1 MNVKPPFV
9 LRDNYSEEVLQLLK
23 TVTLGSNGA
32 RYRHRQIEKR
42 ISKLYKPLFLN
53 IERNKSVLGNITLC
67 RRDVG
72 WYVRYFAM
80 DTSFQSPKSAQKQ
93 SKSKKNTLK
102 NKISSFFDKVLE
114 EENAPPLLYAYIDPR
129 NERSLW
135 MSQNFGFYTAAKIAT
150 QTFSRI
156 KPKRKSDVHS
166 SIDSAFIQSKV
177 REINKNKPLYFDYH
191 TFNKET
197 PFYELIKDG
206 ETVAFAKTHQAE
218 WVIERLP
225 GKRGSLLV
233 NIIPYVPGVRKVV
246 RPNAHKFTV
255 VDSVWAAD
263 HDKNLIEE
271 LFEGILE
278 KEKKNTLVWWVDQK
292 EMMYNDVKG
301 AVNWGLL
308 NKINGVHEVD
318 LVVRRKDNTK
328 KPFESPTYVT
338 GFDFI

>member
-9 LRDNYSEEVLQLLK
+9 LREDYTDEVLKLLK

-32 RYRHRQIEKR
+32 RYRHRHIEKR
-42 ISKLYKPLFLN
+42 ISKLYHPLFLN
-53 IERNKSVLGNITLC
+53 IERNNSVLGNITLC
-67 RRDVG
+67 RREVG

-80 DTSFQSPKSAQKQ
+80 DTTFQSPKAIQRQ

-102 NKISSFFDKVLE
+102 NNVSSFFDETFE

-129 NERSLW
+129 NDRSLW

-156 KPKRKSDVHS
+156 RPKVKTDVTEAQ
-166 SIDSAFIQSKV
+166 DLTFIKAKV
-177 REINKNKPLYFDYH
+177 EEVNKNKPLYFDYH

-197 PFYELIKDG
+197 PFYELTKNG
-206 ETVAFAKTHQAE
+206 EVVAFAKIHKAE

-225 GKRGSLLV
+225 GRKGKLLV

-246 RPNAHKFTV
+246 RPNAHKFIV
-255 VDSVWAAD
+255 VDSVWSVD
-263 HDKNLIEE
+263 NDKNLLEE
-271 LFEGILE
+271 LFEGVLE
-278 KEKKNTLVWWVDQK
+278 KENKNTLVWWVDQK
-292 EMMYNDVKG
+292 EELYKNVKG
-301 AVNWGLL
+301 TLNWGLL

-318 LVVRRKDNTK
+318 LVVKRKDKSNQE
-328 KPFESPTYVT
+328 FDLPTYVT

>member
-9 LRDNYSEEVLQLLK
+9 LRDNYSEEVLKLLK

-32 RYRHRQIEKR
+32 RYKHRHIEKR
-42 ISKLYKPLFLN
+42 IAKLYNPLFLN
-53 IERNKSVLGNITLC
+53 IERNNSVLGNITLC

-72 WYVRYFAM
+72 WYIRYFAM
-80 DTSFQSPKSAQKQ
+80 DTSFQSPKSIQRQ

-102 NKISSFFDKVLE
+102 NKISHFFDEVFE
-114 EENAPPLLYAYIDPR
+114 SDDAPPLLYAYIDPR

-135 MSQNFGFYTAAKIAT
+135 MSQNFGFFTAAHIAT

-156 KPKRKSDVHS
+156 RPKKKKDVLVPKDIS
-166 SIDSAFIQSKV
+166 FIRSKV
-177 REINKNKPLYFDYH
+177 VESNKNKPLYFDYH
-191 TFNKET
+191 TFRNDT
-197 PFYELIKDG
+197 PFYELSKNG

-225 GKRGSLLV
+225 GRRGSILI
-233 NIIPYVPGVRKVV
+233 NIIPFVPGVRKVV

-255 VDSVWAAD
+255 VDSVWALDNNKAY
-263 HDKNLIEE
+263 LEE

-278 KEKKNTLVWWVDQK
+278 KENKNTLVWWVDQK
-292 EMMYNDVKG
+292 EELYKSVKNTL
-301 AVNWGLL
+301 NWGLL
-308 NKINGVHEVD
+308 NKINGVHQVD
-318 LVVRRKDNTK
+318 LVVKRKGNK
-328 KPFESPTYVT
+328 QAPFETPTYVT